1 MLADLHRPCPLC
13 GNTEP
18 EVLAQLTL
26 PQPSHSPLPSGYRL
40 VACAACDFTYADTPA
55 AQADYDHYYQQL
67 AKYGGPTGTGAGQNP
82 ADQQRLEQLADR
94 LENLL
99 PGKDAAI
106 LDIGCGAG
114 GLLQALHTR
123 GYTRAE
129 GLDPDPAA
137 VAAARARGLPV
148 RTGLAT
154 ESPTLYVGRR
164 FDLIVLSHVAE
175 HLRDL
180 DWLDNLPRLLD
191 PRGTLYVEV
200 PDPRGYDCIH
210 RPPLYYFDSEH
221 INHFSPRALHR
232 LFARMGLNPT
242 AFPDTTLTLCDGTP
256 YPAFAGIATAAPHDD
271 IATTS
276 SADATALDALRR
288 YLADSLQRRAS
299 GLHIQPR
306 LGPGPVLVWGAGS
319 WAQRLLG
326 LGAIPLT
333 QVRAFLDG
341 APNKQ
346 GQNLAGKP
354 IVAPADGL
362 SRHPDAQVLVCIAV
376 NPHQIGA
383 EIARLEPGHTRSL
396 HFITETA

>member
-137 VAAARARGLPV
+137 VADGVGEWFEVLVNRDIDLNDVGKAVRHLDGTFVKPGDVDGWRAYDTDPDHV
-148 RTGLAT
+148 RMKV
-154 ESPTLYVGRR
+154 E
-164 FDLIVLSHVAE
+164 LIK
-175 HLRDL
+175 
-180 DWLDNLPRLLD
+180 PRLAQ
-191 PRGTLYVEV
+191 R
-200 PDPRGYDCIH
+200 
-210 RPPLYYFDSEH
+210 
-221 INHFSPRALHR
+221 
-232 LFARMGLNPT
+232 
-242 AFPDTTLTLCDGTP
+242 
-256 YPAFAGIATAAPHDD
+256 
-271 IATTS
+271 
-276 SADATALDALRR
+276 TAL
-288 YLADSLQRRAS
+288 QFE
-299 GLHIQPR
+299 H
-306 LGPGPVLVWGAGS
+306 
-319 WAQRLLG
+319 
-326 LGAIPLT
+326 
-333 QVRAFLDG
+333 
-341 APNKQ
+341 
-346 GQNLAGKP
+346 
-354 IVAPADGL
+354 
-362 SRHPDAQVLVCIAV
+362 
-376 NPHQIGA
+376 
-383 EIARLEPGHTRSL
+383 
-396 HFITETA
+396 